1 MLMGEEFPKKHMV
14 QELGKDAA
22 LAEIE
27 DFKTE
32 IVEELRKAKVQFPVK
47 TREQLM
53 TIFPKGI
60 YMKCMLKGQK
70 IELHEA
76 ISKMPKTV
84 FPIETAADV
93 ADKLASFCTL

>member
-1 MLMGEEFPKKHMV
+1 MLMGEEFPKKHIV

-27 DFKTE
+27 DFKAE
-32 IVEELRKAKVQFPVK
+32 IVEELRKAKVAFPVK

-53 TIFPKGI
+53 TIFPKGV

-70 IELHEA
+70 IEIHDA
-76 ISKMPKTV
+76 ISKMPKTE
-84 FPIETAADV
+84 FPIGTAADV

>member
-1 MLMGEEFPKKHMV
+1 MGEEFPKKHMV
-14 QELGKDAA
+14 QEFGKDSA

-27 DFKTE
+27 DFKVE
-32 IVEELRKAKVQFPVK
+32 IVEELKKAKVTFPVK
-47 TREQLM
+47 TREHLM
-53 TIFPKGI
+53 TIFPKGM

-76 ISKMPKTV
+76 ISKMPKTE
-84 FPIETAADV
+84 FPIETAGDV